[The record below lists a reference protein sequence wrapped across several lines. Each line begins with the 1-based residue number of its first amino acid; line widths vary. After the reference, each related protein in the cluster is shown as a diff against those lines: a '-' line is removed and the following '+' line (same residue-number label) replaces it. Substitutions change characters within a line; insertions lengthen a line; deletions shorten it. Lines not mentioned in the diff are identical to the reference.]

1 MEYTFELGWNTLRDL
16 LRSQGNATLLGSHDT
31 LREAFRLGLIE
42 DGERWM
48 QMIQD
53 RNLTSHTYNK
63 PTAEAIVANISNGSM
78 RCFQQLQDRLSA
90 RQEQE
95 RA

>member
-1 MEYTFELGWNTLRDL
+1 
-16 LRSQGNATLLGSHDT
+16 
-31 LREAFRLGLIE
+31 
-42 DGERWM
+42 M

-63 PTAEAIVANISNGSM
+63 PTAEAIVANISNGYM
-78 RCFQQLQDRLSA
+78 RCFQQLRDRLSE